1 MTGEYELLKKVL
13 STIEFKEGLNKD
25 NIIKELK
32 TKLEKQDQ
40 GLYKEWE
47 KDEFDVN
54 HGFSLNI
61 SGIEYSKLPLL
72 IIAARNG
79 YTKTVEVLL
88 GVGADI
94 NEKDSFSCTA
104 LCHAALFGRKEIVE
118 FLISKGADVNAKGI
132 FGCTVL
138 HNAALCGC
146 KEIVEFL
153 TSKGADV
160 DAKDVFGR
168 TALHYAALCG
178 RKEIV
183 EFLISKKADVDAKD
197 SSNRTALHYA
207 ALCGRKE
214 IVEFL
219 ISKKADVDAKDS
231 SNRTALHYAAFDDHT
246 NITKSLLRIGADFDV
261 DEPLLYAAFDDHT
274 KIIKA
279 LLRIG
284 ADFDVDEPLLLHND
298 DKNGRVG
305 IVGILLQ
312 EGTNVNAVDKYGKT
326 PLHHAAKNG
335 HVDIVNALIKA
346 GADVNAVDKYGKT
359 PLDYAKNQD
368 VVKALLDAGG
378 RSFVK
383 ARNKAMI
390 AGGVNTLLG
399 TAIAVALFTTGI
411 ITAELIPIVIAVV
424 AVTAAALVVG
434 CATYELL
441 KPSTKV
447 DGAEKSSAALINGQ
461 QGVTSI
467 PS

>member
-1 MTGEYELLKKVL
+1 MTGEYESLEKVL
-13 STIEFKEGLNKD
+13 RTIEAEKDLNLN
-25 NIIKELK
+25 NIIEKIQEELK
-32 TKLEKQDQ
+32 EQDQ

-47 KDEFDVN
+47 KGAFDVN

-61 SGIEYSKLPLL
+61 SGIEYSKFPLL

-79 YTKTVEVLL
+79 YTKTVGVLL

-104 LCHAALFGRKEIVE
+104 LCHAALCGRKEIVE
-118 FLISKGADVNAKGI
+118 FLISKEADVNVKGS

-138 HNAALCGC
+138 HNAALYGC

-160 DAKDVFGR
+160 NAKDVLNR
-168 TALHYAALCG
+168 TALHHAALYG
-178 RKEIV
+178 RKEVV
-183 EFLISKKADVDAKD
+183 EFLISKGADVNAKD
-197 SSNRTALHYA
+197 KSGRTALHDA
-207 ALCGRKE
+207 TRKE
-214 IVEFL
+214 IVEVLL
-219 ISKKADVDAKDS
+219 IEKA
-231 SNRTALHYAAFDDHT
+231 
-246 NITKSLLRIGADFDV
+246 
-261 DEPLLYAAFDDHT
+261 
-274 KIIKA
+274 
-279 LLRIG
+279 
-284 ADFDVDEPLLLHND
+284 
-298 DKNGRVG
+298 
-305 IVGILLQ
+305 
-312 EGTNVNAVDKYGKT
+312 NVNAVDR
-326 PLHHAAKNG
+326 
-335 HVDIVNALIKA
+335 
-346 GADVNAVDKYGKT
+346 YGKT

-368 VVKALLDAGG
+368 VVKALLDAA
-378 RSFVK
+378 FVQASK
-383 ARNKAMI
+383 KAMI

-447 DGAEKSSAALINGQ
+447 GEAEEPSAALINGQ

>member
-1 MTGEYELLKKVL
+1 MTGEYESLKKVL
-13 STIEFKEGLNKD
+13 RTIEVKEGLDKE
-25 NIIKELK
+25 NIIKKIQEELK
-32 TKLEKQDQ
+32 EQDQ

-47 KDEFDVN
+47 KGAFDVN

-61 SGIEYSKLPLL
+61 SGIEYSKFPLL

-79 YTKTVEVLL
+79 YTKTVGVLL

-104 LCHAALFGRKEIVE
+104 LCHAALCGRKEIVE
-118 FLISKGADVNAKGI
+118 FLISKEADVNAKGS

-160 DAKDVFGR
+160 NAKDVLNR
-168 TALHYAALCG
+168 TALHYAAFYG

-183 EFLISKKADVDAKD
+183 EFLISKEADVNAKD
-197 SSNRTALHYA
+197 SLNSTALHYA
-207 ALCGRKE
+207 AFYGRKE

-219 ISKKADVDAKDS
+219 ISKEADVNAKDS
-231 SNRTALHYAAFDDHT
+231 LNSTALHYAALYDHT
-246 NITKSLLRIGADFDV
+246 KITKALFRIEADFDV
-261 DEPLLYAAFDDHT
+261 DEPLF
-274 KIIKA
+274 
-279 LLRIG
+279 
-284 ADFDVDEPLLLHND
+284 LHN
-298 DKNGRVG
+298 
-305 IVGILLQ
+305 
-312 EGTNVNAVDKYGKT
+312 
-326 PLHHAAKNG
+326 AAKNG
-335 HVDIVNALIKA
+335 QVDIVNALIKA

-368 VVKALLDAGG
+368 VVKALLDAA
-378 RSFVK
+378 FVK

-390 AGGVNTLLG
+390 AGGVTTLLG
-399 TAIAVALFTTGI
+399 TAIAVALFTTGT
-411 ITAELIPIVIAVV
+411 ITAQLIPIVIAVV

-434 CATYELL
+434 CATYALL